1 MLYGCGVERTRR
13 GRGLYRGVEGVY
25 AVVETGGKQ
34 YRVAAGQQVDV
45 EKLDG
50 QEGDEV
56 TLDRVLLVAADGQTT
71 VGTPTVAGARVL
83 ATIDRQFKDD
93 KVIVFKFKAKKRYS
107 RTRGHRQRLT
117 RLSIREIIA

>member
-1 MLYGCGVERTRR
+1 M
-13 GRGLYRGVEGVY
+13 Y